1 MGAARGLTFKRE
13 VDILSKKQQQ
23 KIVQYLNEA
32 HATELALV
40 RVTMS
45 ASTRTVPAWREPSKS

>member
-1 MGAARGLTFKRE
+1 VGAGRGLTFKRE

-45 ASTRTVPAWREPSKS
+45 ASTRTVPA